1 MAEAELMKSD
11 PLSTEK
17 IPPSPIAVPVPAE
30 PWISRIEQHDLWPTF
45 SQLKMTMTASVA
57 LSSFKVR
64 DLLQLKTGQ
73 VIESTW
79 PETEDVQ
86 LHVGQVQVG
95 WSEFEV
101 VDQSL
106 AVRVTRL
113 A

>member
-17 IPPSPIAVPVPAE
+17 MQPSPLTVPAE
-30 PWISRIEQHDLWPTF
+30 PWISRIEQHDLWPTL
-45 SQLKMTMTASVA
+45 SQLQMTMTASVV
-57 LSSFKVR
+57 LNGFKVR
-64 DLLQLKTGQ
+64 DLLQLKIDQ
-73 VIESTW
+73 VIESAW